1 MKARKLVGTAAAVAA
16 LVLLPVAAAAA
27 DTVQVG
33 GGLWSYGVTID
44 NVYSNYHHPSRY
56 HTATACNGG
65 WVDQCRQAAAS
76 AGAWANATSARSI
89 TGNTAY
95 WNTY

>member
-16 LVLLPVAAAAA
+16 LVLLPVGVAAAE
-27 DTVQVG
+27 TVQAG
-33 GGLWSYGVTID
+33 GGLWSYGVTTD
-44 NVYSNYHHPSRY
+44 VVYSNYHHPSLY

-65 WVDQCRQAAAS
+65 WFDQCRQAAAA
-76 AGAWANATSARSI
+76 AGAWANASSARSL